1 MSPKQLSELL
11 EYIKANNSW
20 GIDMYDINIIRNR
33 RAVKYVDACFDSR
46 DGSVWRITF
55 RSVTGC
61 EDKTFRVENQDALRE
76 VYKWLDEPLSKG
88 V

>member
-1 MSPKQLSELL
+1 MTPKQLRELL

-20 GIDMYDINIIRNR
+20 GVNMYDINMTRNR
-33 RAVKYVDACFDSR
+33 RAIKYVDACFDSR
-46 DGSVWRITF
+46 DGSVWSITF

-61 EDKTFRVENQDALRE
+61 EDKTFRVENQNALND
-76 VYKWLDEPLSKG
+76 VYKWLDEPLRG